1 MYINMIKC
9 YYKNERDIK
18 IRLNKIDGQLN
29 GIYKMIEDGREC
41 IEILN
46 QISSIRAALKGVSK
60 EIIKNHLNIC
70 ITDAIKNGNTGK
82 ELIEELVDNI
92 SKVD

>member
-1 MYINMIKC
+1 MIKC

-18 IRLNKIDGQLN
+18 IRLNKIDGQVK
-29 GIYKMIEDGREC
+29 GIYKMIEEGREC

-46 QISSIRAALKGVSK
+46 QISSIRSALKGVSK
-60 EIIKNHLNIC
+60 EIIKNHLNNC
-70 ITDAIKNGNTGK
+70 IADAIRNGNTGK